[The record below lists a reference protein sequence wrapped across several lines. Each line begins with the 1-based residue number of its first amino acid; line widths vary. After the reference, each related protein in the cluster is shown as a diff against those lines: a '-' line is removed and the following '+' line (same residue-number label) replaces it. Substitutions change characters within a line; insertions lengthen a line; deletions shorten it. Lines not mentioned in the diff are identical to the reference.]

1 MTNNMKP
8 LSETY
13 KELRIEFTLPIE
25 IRNSNGR
32 RTYYEGSDGHWFRQ
46 EYDSNGNK
54 TYSENSQGF
63 WRKQEY
69 DSNGKQTYHENSYG
83 DKEGTPITL

>member
-1 MTNNMKP
+1 MKK

-13 KELRIEFTLPIE
+13 KELGIEFTLPIE

-54 TYSENSQGF
+54 TYYENSTGYK
-63 WRKQEY
+63 REY
-69 DSNGKQTYHENSYG
+69 DSDGKQTYYENSYG

>member
-1 MTNNMKP
+1 MKP

-13 KELRIEFTLPIE
+13 KELRIEFTFPIE

-32 RTYYEGSDGHWFRQ
+32 RTYYEGSDRHWFRR
-46 EYDSNGNK
+46 EYDFNGNK

-63 WRKQEY
+63 WQKQEY
-69 DSNGKQTYHENSYG
+69 DSDGKQTYYENSYG
-83 DKEGTPITL
+83 DKEGTPTSI